1 MRTLLMTLV
10 LFVMAAPRSG
20 AADSAFSVQKIGKGQ
35 PMILIPG
42 LLSSGAVWSSTVD
55 RYKDRYELH
64 VLTLAGFAGQRP
76 LDGDA
81 FLPIV
86 RDAIVRYIRDQKLD
100 RPVIVGHSLGGF
112 LGFWIAATAPDAVGG
127 VIAVDGVPFLPALTN
142 PGATADTSRPVAEQ
156 MRTVYASFTPAQLVA
171 PSKMAMVRM
180 MRAESDVERTLAW
193 VAASDPATTGRA
205 TYELLV
211 TDLRKDVSAITAPV
225 LLVGAEA
232 PASDAAARARLQA
245 AYEAQVAAVPR
256 HTVVMIERARHFIM
270 FDEPDALWSTM
281 DTFLAGLSAGAK

>member
-10 LFVMAAPRSG
+10 LFVMAAPPSG
-20 AADSAFSVQKIGKGQ
+20 AADSAFSVQKVGKGQ

-42 LLSSGAVWSSTVD
+42 LLSSGAVWSSTVE

-64 VLTLAGFAGQRP
+64 VLTLAGFAGQPP
-76 LDGDA
+76 LDSEA

-86 RDAIVRYIRDQKLD
+86 RDAVVRYIRDQKLD

-112 LGFWIAATAPDAVGG
+112 LAFWIAATTPDAVGG
-127 VIAVDGVPFLPALTN
+127 VIAVDGVPFLPALMN
-142 PGATADTSRPVAEQ
+142 PGATADTSRRMAEQ
-156 MRTVYASFTPAQLVA
+156 MRTLYASFTPAQFVA
-171 PSKMAMVRM
+171 QSKMAMATM
-180 MRAESDVERTLAW
+180 MRAESDVERTMAW

-211 TDLRKDVSAITAPV
+211 TDLRKDVSTITAPV
-225 LLVGAEA
+225 LLVGAAA
-232 PASDAAARARLQA
+232 PASDDAARARLRA

-256 HTVVMIERARHFIM
+256 HTVVMVEGARHFIM

>member
-1 MRTLLMTLV
+1 
-10 LFVMAAPRSG
+10 
-20 AADSAFSVQKIGKGQ
+20 
-35 PMILIPG
+35 
-42 LLSSGAVWSSTVD
+42 
-55 RYKDRYELH
+55 
-64 VLTLAGFAGQRP
+64 
-76 LDGDA
+76 
-81 FLPIV
+81 
-86 RDAIVRYIRDQKLD
+86 VRYIRDQKLD

-112 LGFWIAATAPDAVGG
+112 LGFWIAATTPDAVGG

-156 MRTVYASFTPAQLVA
+156 MRTLYASSTPAQLVA
-171 PSKMAMVRM
+171 PSKMAMARM

-256 HTVVMIERARHFIM
+256 HTVVMVDRARHFIM

>member
-1 MRTLLMTLV
+1 MRTL
-10 LFVMAAPRSG
+10 
-20 AADSAFSVQKIGKGQ
+20 
-35 PMILIPG
+35 
-42 LLSSGAVWSSTVD
+42 
-55 RYKDRYELH
+55 
-64 VLTLAGFAGQRP
+64 
-76 LDGDA
+76 
-81 FLPIV
+81 
-86 RDAIVRYIRDQKLD
+86 
-100 RPVIVGHSLGGF
+100 
-112 LGFWIAATAPDAVGG
+112 
-127 VIAVDGVPFLPALTN
+127 
-142 PGATADTSRPVAEQ
+142 
-156 MRTVYASFTPAQLVA
+156 YASSTPAQLVA
-171 PSKMAMVRM
+171 PSKMAMARM